1 MGGRTSTWANKPI
14 IRYPKELVEPP
25 VKVVAANCLWK
36 APRPLGLGL
45 EQILKNLGRGLDKQA
60 Y

>member
-1 MGGRTSTWANKPI
+1 MLRLIKPI
-14 IRYPKELVEPP
+14 IRYPKELVRPP

-45 EQILKNLGRGLDKQA
+45 GQILENWGRGLDKQA
-60 Y
+60 C